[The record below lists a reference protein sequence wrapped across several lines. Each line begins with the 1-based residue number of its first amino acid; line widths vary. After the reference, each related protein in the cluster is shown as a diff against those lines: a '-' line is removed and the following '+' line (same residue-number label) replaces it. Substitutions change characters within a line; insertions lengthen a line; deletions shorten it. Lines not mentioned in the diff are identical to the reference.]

1 MELLEQL
8 KARARAFPEDP
19 ADAISVR
26 RIASAAVFSSRKV
39 DWFGDVTPP
48 RPLIAV
54 VLDGQKDVVHA
65 GTRTVLDEGDV
76 LVAPAGVTYRATTV
90 PSRRT
95 RRYRV
100 FCAEL
105 APEAAAAF
113 ARAYPRLC
121 ATPALGAF
129 EADRPHVVRAERATL
144 RALLHFADTLLE
156 GEAPHELVQ
165 HRLEDLLLSLSLQ
178 HGAAPR
184 AANGDVV
191 LAARHVV
198 RSAPDRAW
206 PAPAVAKALS
216 MSPATLRRRLRAHG
230 ATLSTL
236 RAEER
241 MALAAVL
248 MAQPDARVGEVAA
261 RCGYGSP
268 SKFARQYRKWFG
280 RAPRRS

>member
-8 KARARAFPEDP
+8 KSRASAFPDDP
-19 ADAISVR
+19 SAAISVR
-26 RIASAAVFSSRKV
+26 RIASAAVFSSRQV

-54 VLDGQKDVVHA
+54 VLDGRKDVVHR
-65 GTRTVLDEGDV
+65 GERTVLGEGDV
-76 LVAPAGVTYRATTV
+76 LVAPAGVTYQATTS
-90 PSRRT
+90 PSRRSH
-95 RRYRV
+95 RYRV

-113 ARAYPRLC
+113 ARAHPKLC
-121 ATPALGAF
+121 ASPALGAF
-129 EADRPHVVRAERATL
+129 EADRPHVVHAERVTL

-156 GEAPHELVQ
+156 GEAQPELVQ

-178 HGAAPR
+178 HGRPGAV
-184 AANGDVV
+184 NGDVV
-191 LAARHVV
+191 LAARQVV
-198 RSAPDRAW
+198 RSAPERAW
-206 PAPAVAKALS
+206 PTPAVAKALA
-216 MSPATLRRRLRAHG
+216 MSPATLRRRLRTHG

-241 MALAAVL
+241 MALAAML
-248 MAQPDARVGEVAA
+248 MAQPDARVGDVAA
-261 RCGYGSP
+261 QCGYGSA

-280 RAPRRS
+280 RAPKR